1 MERRPTNSKALRGKE
16 ASKIA
21 RRSKTREQRASSR
34 RYIVQERTMLFFNN
48 KTLFAPTVAIAMLT
62 TSLLWATETPAA
74 GLLGGLVDVLA
85 GQGGVSVSIGG
96 GSSGGD
102 LLGGSGSGGSG
113 GSTGSG
119 GSSGSGLLGGGGS
132 VGVPNVATVS
142 TGSG

>member
-1 MERRPTNSKALRGKE
+1 
-16 ASKIA
+16 
-21 RRSKTREQRASSR
+21 
-34 RYIVQERTMLFFNN
+34 MLFFNN

-74 GLLGGLVDVLA
+74 GLLGGLVDVSA